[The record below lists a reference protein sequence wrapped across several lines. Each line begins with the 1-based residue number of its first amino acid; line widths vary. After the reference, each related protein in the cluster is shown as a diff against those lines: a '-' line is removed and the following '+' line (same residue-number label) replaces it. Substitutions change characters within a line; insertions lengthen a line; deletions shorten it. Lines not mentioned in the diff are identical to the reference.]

1 VTLAKRLTHSNDF
14 REDFFV
20 RCNNL
25 RGVAENAAPEVGLD
39 SVLTEYVIPKRRMA
53 PADHKPKSEA
63 ELLYGRTE
71 TP

>member
-1 VTLAKRLTHSNDF
+1 
-14 REDFFV
+14 V
-20 RCNNL
+20 RCNHL
-25 RGVAENAAPEVGLD
+25 TGVAENAAPEVGLD
-39 SVLTEYVIPKRRMA
+39 SVLTEDVIPERRMA

>member
-1 VTLAKRLTHSNDF
+1 M
-14 REDFFV
+14 
-20 RCNNL
+20 RCNHL
-25 RGVAENAAPEVGLD
+25 TGVAENAAPEVGLD
-39 SVLTEYVIPKRRMA
+39 SVLTEGVIPERRMT